1 MGSCFTY
8 LLYSVKLGKYYVGST
23 QDVNSRLNY
32 HNNGNVKFTS
42 RGIPWIL
49 VWSQQCM
56 TRAEAVQLE
65 NKIKKRGAKRYLTDL
80 GLLER

>member
-8 LLYSVKLGKYYVGST
+8 LLYSVKLGKDYVGST
-23 QDVNSRLNY
+23 QDVISRLNY

-49 VWSQQCM
+49 VWSQQYM